1 MQKRAQKIFDTF
13 DAIKKDVPL
22 EAIRLTAGQ
31 LSLILDTP
39 NPSIS
44 YMKLKEAGDLIKADY
59 CGFYEDHFVVSL
71 YQESYNSEIL
81 DEKVR
86 FLGKVVGD
94 MADIICACTGNE
106 IYIDNYQIKCYLD
119 VQEIDLEQFSQI
131 NDLFED
137 TGLIIFAHRP
147 YIVFNRDI
155 PLEENI
161 FIEEIGG
168 D

>member
-1 MQKRAQKIFDTF
+1 
-13 DAIKKDVPL
+13 
-22 EAIRLTAGQ
+22 
-31 LSLILDTP
+31 
-39 NPSIS
+39 
-44 YMKLKEAGDLIKADY
+44 
-59 CGFYEDHFVVSL
+59 
-71 YQESYNSEIL
+71 
-81 DEKVR
+81 
-86 FLGKVVGD
+86 

>member
-1 MQKRAQKIFDTF
+1 MQKRIQKVFDIFD
-13 DAIKKDVPL
+13 DINDRVSL

-31 LSLILDTP
+31 LSLILATE
-39 NPSIS
+39 NPSVS
-44 YMKLKEAGDLIKADY
+44 YEKFKEAGDLIQADY
-59 CGFYEDHFVVSL
+59 CGFYDNHFVISL
-71 YQESYNSEIL
+71 YRESYD
-81 DEKVR
+81 DETLNEAVR
-86 FLGKVVGD
+86 FLGHVVND

-106 IYIDNYQIKCYLD
+106 IYIEKYQIKCYLD
-119 VQEIDLEQFSQI
+119 VQEIDIDQFTRI

-137 TGLIIFAHRP
+137 TGLIIFSHRP

-155 PLEENI
+155 IEDNI

>member
-1 MQKRAQKIFDTF
+1 MPKRIQKIFEIF
-13 DAIKKDVPL
+13 DQINDDIPL
-22 EAIRLTAGQ
+22 KAIRLTAGQ

-44 YMKLKEAGDLIKADY
+44 YMKLKRAGDLIQADY

-71 YQESYNSEIL
+71 YQEAYNDEHL
-81 DEKVR
+81 DENVR
-86 FLGKVVGD
+86 FLGHVVGD

-106 IYIDNYQIKCYLD
+106 IYIDKYQIKCYLD
-119 VQEIDLEQFSQI
+119 VQEMDLDQFSRV

-155 PLEENI
+155 EEEI